1 MNCDYDKLLKCI
13 FIGDP
18 YIGKSSLCNKLVGF
32 EFPLSY
38 QSTIGVDFFIK
49 LININNEIIK
59 LQIWDTTGQEK
70 YKSITNS
77 FYRKINIV
85 FLMFDLT
92 NYKSFYNLNEWIRDA
107 NIFCPEESIKILIG
121 NKTDLKSVVDKKDIN
136 ELCEKNDLKY
146 YSCSAKEDNMEQFIK
161 NILIQNYNKNKFIHM
176 DIDDNIIKLNKKRKI
191 NCCNIL

>member
-1 MNCDYDKLLKCI
+1 MNCEYDKLLKCI

-18 YIGKSSLCNKLVGF
+18 YIGKSSLCNKLVGY

-107 NIFCPEESIKILIG
+107 NTYCPEESIKILIG
-121 NKTDLKSVVDKKDIN
+121 NKTDLKSVIDKKDIN
-136 ELCEKNDLKY
+136 ELCEKNDFKY
-146 YSCSAKEDNMEQFIK
+146 YSCSVKEDNMEELIK
-161 NILIQNYNKNKFIHM
+161 NILIQN
-176 DIDDNIIKLNKKRKI
+176 LQ
-191 NCCNIL
+191 